1 MTEGFTAFR
10 GFLTTP
16 CSFDLISTQSLR
28 GRVVLT
34 YFAGVASCINTP
46 GSKRMGGREK
56 KKKKTTQLGPPRPV
70 FSSLICSFFFFF
82 ETSYLSHPA
91 FRSGQESY
99 GERKDPEILAL
110 AQSSH
115 LRQFI
120 SLLFCLM
127 CLPAAPFAIL
137 M

>member
-46 GSKRMGGREK
+46 GSKRMGGRGK
-56 KKKKTTQLGPPRPV
+56 KKKNNTARSPEASILLPNL
-70 FSSLICSFFFFF
+70 FFFFFF

>member
-1 MTEGFTAFR
+1 MTEGFYSFQR
-10 GFLTTP
+10 VLTTS

-46 GSKRMGGREK
+46 GSQRMGGREK
-56 KKKKTTQLGPPRPV
+56 KKKKTQLGPPRPV
-70 FSSLICSFFFFF
+70 FSSIICSFFFF